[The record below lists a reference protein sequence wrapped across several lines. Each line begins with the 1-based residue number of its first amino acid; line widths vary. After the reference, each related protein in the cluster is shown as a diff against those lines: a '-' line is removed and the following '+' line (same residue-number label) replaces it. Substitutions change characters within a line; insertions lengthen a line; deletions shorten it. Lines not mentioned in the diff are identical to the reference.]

1 MRNLDYGVKFLQFC
15 RLTKIII
22 YNMSMEPFLRTKG
35 PDIAFAIVVMALG
48 AVSIVEGL
56 SIRPSRFDPLGP
68 GAVPAMIG
76 VALCILAGAV
86 LLSTATSLRIGDGAR
101 LFTGLEDEAGSE
113 PLLWQRALAAFVTT
127 LAYVAVL
134 ELRLVGYLGATFAY
148 TAFLWL
154 VLGRR
159 DARGAAIALVTA
171 AVTAGL
177 LDTIFR
183 RLLSIDLP

>member
-1 MRNLDYGVKFLQFC
+1 
-15 RLTKIII
+15 
-22 YNMSMEPFLRTKG
+22 MSMKPVLRTKG

-56 SIRPSRFDPLGP
+56 SIRPARFDPLGP

-113 PLLWQRALAAFVTT
+113 PLLWQRALAVFVTT

-148 TAFLWL
+148 TAFLLL

-159 DARGAAIALVTA
+159 DARGTAIALVTA

>member
-127 LAYVAVL
+127 
-134 ELRLVGYLGATFAY
+134 FAY
-148 TAFLWL
+148 TAFLLL

>member
-1 MRNLDYGVKFLQFC
+1 
-15 RLTKIII
+15 
-22 YNMSMEPFLRTKG
+22 MEPIGRTKG
-35 PDIAFAIVVMALG
+35 PDIAFAIVVMAIG
-48 AVSIVEGL
+48 AVTIVEGL

-68 GAVPAMIG
+68 GAVPALIG
-76 VALCILAGAV
+76 ATLCVLAGAV
-86 LLSTATSLRIGDGAR
+86 LLSTVTSLRIGDGAR

-113 PLLWQRALAAFVTT
+113 PLLWQRALATFVTT

-134 ELRLVGYLGATFAY
+134 ELRLVGYIGATFAY
-148 TAFLWL
+148 TALL
-154 VLGRR
+154 LLLLGRR

-171 AVTAGL
+171 AVTAGA